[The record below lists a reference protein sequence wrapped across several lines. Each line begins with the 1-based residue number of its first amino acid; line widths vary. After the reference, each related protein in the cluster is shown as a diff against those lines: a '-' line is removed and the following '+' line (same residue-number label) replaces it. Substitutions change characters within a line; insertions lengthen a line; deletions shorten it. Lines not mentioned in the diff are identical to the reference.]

1 MKQDQEKLLFFCFN
15 LLYDNVSFTSVSAL
29 VNKGNVLYARNDFEK
44 AREFFKEAL
53 TNDSSCIEALYNLG
67 KTFGCNCSS
76 GLSQS
81 LHDARR

>member
-1 MKQDQEKLLFFCFN
+1 MTEGVFLFHFLFM
-15 LLYDNVSFTSVSAL
+15 SISAL

-67 KTFGCNCSS
+67 EVFIEIVF
-76 GLSQS
+76 
-81 LHDARR
+81 